1 MSRTYLMGNDAMVW
15 YDKSVM
21 DDWKM
26 QTPIP
31 CFSTYRWRQYKSNWR
46 ILHVDGFEPGYGS
59 RTIQFCWSTGVHPGR
74 FADKIPSENV

>member
-1 MSRTYLMGNDAMVW
+1 MSGGTITYLMGRSAVLFDLPECSKNHWRW
-15 YDKSVM
+15 YE
-21 DDWKM
+21 
-26 QTPIP
+26 
-31 CFSTYRWRQYKSNWR
+31 SNWR